1 MSYELIISIINRGFA
16 DDVMEAARGAGAG
29 GGTIV
34 HAHGAGAHEAEK
46 LFGITIHPE
55 KELML
60 ILVEAENRNAVM
72 TAISKQAGLGT
83 EGAGISFS
91 LPVGDVLGIARGMK
105 KLEQAEQSQPDA
117 EATAPQGE

>member
-1 MSYELIISIINRGFA
+1 MSYELIISIINRGFS
-16 DDVMEAARGAGAG
+16 DDVMEAARNAGAG
-29 GGTIV
+29 GGTII

-60 ILVEAENRNAVM
+60 ILVQADVRNAVM
-72 TAISKQAGLGT
+72 TAISQKAGLGT
-83 EGAGISFS
+83 EGAGITFS

-105 KLEQAEQSQPDA
+105 KQEEMTTPEQSKEQMDS
-117 EATAPQGE
+117 E